1 MPRTLAL
8 AAALWAEIC
17 AALNDELETAGVI
30 SARVVDTGSGSF
42 IYLARRVTWAPP
54 DAYLDRQSDGL
65 SVRSAGWV
73 PAVRAALAEGSVPVF
88 VHTHPGGRAAFSM
101 RDDGVDEA
109 IIGALRRM
117 GHSGD
122 FVALVIAG
130 TEPSAMAA
138 ARAYPG
144 SCDPEYPA
152 TATVTSAGIRAVPI
166 EKIRIAGDY
175 IRVLPSQAASGPRIG
190 HSSQPEEA
198 PPDETFDRQIRLF
211 GPTGQQVLGALSV
224 GVVGAGGT
232 GSAVAEQLAR
242 LGVGALTLV
251 DDDVVTEPTPTRGYG
266 MTVADLG
273 RPKAQVLA
281 EHLSAIGL
289 AGEITAVTA
298 AVQDA
303 VALRRLAAA
312 DIVFSCV
319 DGHGARLILNRWAY
333 AYLTP
338 VVDIAILVSAASE
351 KAIVTGVDG
360 RVTWLG
366 PGTSCLLCRNRIDPA
381 LAYAEILEPEE
392 RKRLAGEGYA
402 REAET
407 RQPAVVTLTSLV
419 ASLAT
424 TEFLLRLFGMADATP
439 TELIALVQRR
449 ELRRNRM
456 PQRSGC
462 FCASP
467 EFLARGTEEPH
478 LDLLWPG

>member
-8 AAALWAEIC
+8 ASTLWDELC
-17 AALNDELETAGVI
+17 AALDDERETAGVI
-30 SARVVDTGSGSF
+30 SARVVDAGPAGLT
-42 IYLARRVTWAPP
+42 YLARRVTWAPQ
-54 DAYLDRQSDGL
+54 DAYLDRQSCGL
-65 SVRSAGWV
+65 SLGSAGWV

-88 VHTHPGGRAAFSM
+88 VHTHPQGRAVFSM
-101 RDDGVDEA
+101 RDDGVDA
-109 IIGALRRM
+109 DITAALQRM
-117 GHSGD
+117 GHAGD
-122 FVALVIAG
+122 YVALVVAG
-130 TEPSAMAA
+130 TVQSATVT

-144 SCDPEYPA
+144 NPV
-152 TATVTSAGIRAVPI
+152 TASLTSAGIPAVPI
-166 EKIRIAGDY
+166 DKIRIAGDR
-175 IRVLPSQAASGPRIG
+175 IRVLPSQADGGAGTGPDSEPG
-190 HSSQPEEA
+190 AA
-198 PPDETFDRQIRLF
+198 PRDETFDRQIRMF
-211 GPTGQQVLGALSV
+211 GPMGQRVLGALSV

-232 GSAVAEQLAR
+232 GSAVAEQLTR
-242 LGVGALTLV
+242 LGVGALTLI

-281 EHLSAIGL
+281 EYLSAIGL
-289 AGEITAVTA
+289 ATEVTA
-298 AVQDA
+298 LTTAVQDPA
-303 VALRRLAAA
+303 ALSRLAAA
-312 DIVFSCV
+312 DVVFSCV

-338 VVDIAILVSAASE
+338 VVDLAILVSAAPES
-351 KAIVTGVDG
+351 ATVSGIDG

-366 PGTSCLLCRNRIDPA
+366 PGTSCLLCRGRIDPA

-402 REAET
+402 RAAET

-424 TEFLLRLFGMADATP
+424 TELLQRLFGMADATP

-456 PQRSGC
+456 PQRPGC

-467 EFLARGTEEPH
+467 QFLARGAEEPH
-478 LDLLWPG
+478 LDLMWPG

>member
-8 AAALWAEIC
+8 ASTLWDELC
-17 AALNDELETAGVI
+17 AALEDERETAGVI
-30 SARVVDTGSGSF
+30 SARVVDAGPDGVT
-42 IYLARRVTWAPP
+42 YLARRVTWAPP
-54 DAYLDRQSDGL
+54 DAYMDRQSYGL
-65 SVRSAGWV
+65 SLGSPGWV
-73 PAVRAALAEGSVPVF
+73 PAMRAALAEESIPVF
-88 VHTHPGGRAAFSM
+88 VHTHPRGRAAFSM
-101 RDDGVDEA
+101 RDDGVDA
-109 IIGALRRM
+109 AVAAALRRM
-117 GHSGD
+117 GHAGD
-122 FVALVIAG
+122 YVALVVAG
-130 TEPSAMAA
+130 TSQFATAA
-138 ARAYPG
+138 ARAYTGAPAAG
-144 SCDPEYPA
+144 DPA
-152 TATVTSAGIRAVPI
+152 KALVTSAGIPALPVD
-166 EKIRIAGDY
+166 KFRIAGDQ
-175 IRVLPSQAASGPRIG
+175 IRVLPSHADDGPGAGDGSGPG
-190 HSSQPEEA
+190 A
-198 PPDETFDRQIRLF
+198 VPPDETFDRQIRMF
-211 GPTGQQVLGALSV
+211 GPAGQRVLGALSV
-224 GVVGAGGT
+224 GVVGTGGT

-242 LGVGALTLV
+242 LGVGALTLI

-289 AGEITAVTA
+289 ATKLTTVTT
-298 AVQDA
+298 AVQDPA
-303 VALRRLAAA
+303 ALRQLTAM
-312 DIVFSCV
+312 DVVFSCV

-338 VVDIAILVSAASE
+338 VIDVAILVSATAETARVSG
-351 KAIVTGVDG
+351 IDG

-366 PGTSCLLCRNRIDPA
+366 PGTSCLLCRGRIDPA

-424 TEFLLRLFGMADATP
+424 TELLLRLFGLADATP

-456 PQRSGC
+456 PQRPGC
-462 FCASP
+462 FCTSLQ
-467 EFLARGTEEPH
+467 FLARGAEEPH
-478 LDLLWPG
+478 LDLMWPG